1 LEEEAQIGNQHKQI
15 MSLPKEKNC
24 LKQEQENM
32 KLLNSALKWIVLLY
46 ISSMVGKSLVLES
59 GIS

>member
-15 MSLPKEKNC
+15 MSLPKEKNY
-24 LKQEQENM
+24 LKQEQGNM